1 MEACGVLVLMSEP
14 NDWIRDSVANA
25 AESQGLT
32 AYAIAKLLNGSPTEE
47 TVKRYIAKRCHLGT
61 QHVSKICDVLGLDLR
76 VRKRK

>member
-1 MEACGVLVLMSEP
+1 MTEP

-61 QHVSKICDVLGLDLR
+61 QHVSKICDVLGLDLKA
-76 VRKRK
+76 KRKK

>member
-1 MEACGVLVLMSEP
+1 MTEP
-14 NDWIRDSVANA
+14 NDWIRDSVASA

-61 QHVSKICDVLGLDLR
+61 QHVSKICDVLGLDLKAK
-76 VRKRK
+76 KRRG

>member
-1 MEACGVLVLMSEP
+1 MSEP
-14 NDWIRDSVANA
+14 KDWIRDSVANA

-61 QHVSKICDVLGLDLR
+61 QHVSKICDVLGLDLKAKK
-76 VRKRK
+76 KRS

>member
-1 MEACGVLVLMSEP
+1 MHDT

-32 AYAIAKLLNGSPTEE
+32 AYAIAKLLDGSPTEE

-61 QHVSKICDVLGLDLR
+61 QHVSRICDVLGLDLR
-76 VRKRK
+76 VRKKRG

>member
-1 MEACGVLVLMSEP
+1 VGSKVIMP
-14 NDWIRDSVANA
+14 DTHDWIRDSVANA

-61 QHVSKICDVLGLDLR
+61 QHVSKICDVLGLDLKEKK
-76 VRKRK
+76 KRS